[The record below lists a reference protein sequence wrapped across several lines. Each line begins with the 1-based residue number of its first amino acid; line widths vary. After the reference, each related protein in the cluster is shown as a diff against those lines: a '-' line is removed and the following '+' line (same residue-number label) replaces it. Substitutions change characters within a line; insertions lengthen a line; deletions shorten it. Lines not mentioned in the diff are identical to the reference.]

1 MQTRLP
7 DAVKRG
13 EGRMLFKVYQCGV
26 DSYHGKDF
34 FHELPNGFECWSLIY
49 AVTPQRMN
57 RGDKLLDVPVGTCV
71 LYPPGYPR
79 YLYCAN
85 GADFFVNTWVH
96 FSVDNG
102 PAMDTMLVRC
112 GIPVAK
118 LFRLPEDSPFLDT
131 MQEMV
136 YEYSTVHANA
146 DEMISALMH
155 VILIQIGR
163 DIIPFDSH
171 RDAAD
176 QRQRKLFEKLRKD
189 IYSAPE
195 KNWTGEKM
203 AANVFLSV
211 NQLISLYKRFFGVT
225 PKQDLLEA
233 RIVKAKTLM
242 CPSTIIK
249 EVASNCGFEN
259 EYYFSRV
266 FKQKTG
272 MTPSEYAQQPLVA
285 LVPDLTCPK

>member
-1 MQTRLP
+1 
-7 DAVKRG
+7 
-13 EGRMLFKVYQCGV
+13 MLFKVYQCGV

-34 FHELPNGFECWSLIY
+34 FHELPNGFECWNLIY

-57 RGDKLLDVPVGTCV
+57 RGDKLLDVPAGTCV

-79 YLYCAN
+79 YLYCVG
-85 GADFFVNTWVH
+85 GADFFVNSWVH
-96 FSVDNG
+96 FSVDNRH
-102 PAMDTMLVRC
+102 AMDTMLVRC
-112 GIPVAK
+112 GIPQGE
-118 LFRLPEDSPFLDT
+118 LFRLPEDSSFLDT

-176 QRQRKLFEKLRKD
+176 QRQRRLFEKLRKD

-249 EVASNCGFEN
+249 EVANNCGFEN

-272 MTPSEYAQQPLVA
+272 MPPSEYAQQPLVA

>member
-1 MQTRLP
+1 
-7 DAVKRG
+7 
-13 EGRMLFKVYQCGV
+13 MLFKVYQCGV
-26 DSYHGKDF
+26 DSYHGKEF
-34 FHELPNGFECWSLIY
+34 CHELPHGFDCWSLIY

-57 RGDKLLDVPVGTCV
+57 RGDKLVDVPAGTCA

-79 YLYCAN
+79 YLYCVG

-96 FSVDNG
+96 FSTDNR

-112 GIPVAK
+112 GIPVAE
-118 LFRLPEDSPFLDT
+118 LFRLPEDSPFQET

-163 DIIPFDSH
+163 SIIPFDSH

-195 KNWTGEKM
+195 KNWTGERM
-203 AANVFLSV
+203 AADVFLSV

-225 PKQDLLEA
+225 PKQDLLDA

-242 CPSTIIK
+242 GSPSVIVK
-249 EVASNCGFEN
+249 EVANNCGFEN

-272 MTPSEYAQQPLVA
+272 MTPSEFSQQRYAAIMAEPPRSPEQQSQQA
-285 LVPDLTCPK
+285 

>member
-1 MQTRLP
+1 
-7 DAVKRG
+7 
-13 EGRMLFKVYQCGV
+13 MLFKVYQCGV
-26 DSYHGKDF
+26 DSYHGKEF
-34 FHELPNGFECWSLIY
+34 CHELPNGFDCWSLIY

-57 RGDKLLDVPVGTCV
+57 RGDRLVDVPAGTCA

-79 YLYCAN
+79 YLYCAS

-96 FSVDNG
+96 FSVDNR

-112 GIPVAK
+112 GIPQAE

-163 DIIPFDSH
+163 SIIPFDSH
-171 RDAAD
+171 DDAAD
-176 QRQRKLFEKLRKD
+176 QRQRKLFEKLRKE

-195 KNWTGEKM
+195 KPWTGEKM
-203 AANVFLSV
+203 AASVFLSV
-211 NQLISLYKRFFGVT
+211 NQFIALYKRFFGVT
-225 PKQDLLEA
+225 PKQDLLDA

-242 CPSTIIK
+242 GSPSTIIK
-249 EVASNCGFEN
+249 EVANNCGFDN

-272 MTPSEYAQQPLVA
+272 MTPSEYAQQRLAV
-285 LVPDLTCPK
+285 LMPDLPQP

>member
-1 MQTRLP
+1 
-7 DAVKRG
+7 
-13 EGRMLFKVYQCGV
+13 MLFKVYHCGV
-26 DSYHGKDF
+26 DSYHSKDF
-34 FHELPNGFECWSLIY
+34 FHEQPHGFDCWSLVY
-49 AVTPQRMN
+49 TVTPQRMN
-57 RGDKLLDVPVGTCV
+57 LSEHLLDVPAGACI

-79 YLYCAN
+79 YLSCVE

-96 FSVDNG
+96 FSVDSRQTFDS
-102 PAMDTMLVRC
+102 ALIRY
-112 GIPVAK
+112 GIPSGE
-118 LFRLPEDSPFLDT
+118 LFLLPEDSPFLDT
-131 MQEMV
+131 IKELV
-136 YEYSTVHANA
+136 YEYSTVHANS
-146 DEMISALMH
+146 DEMISALMQ
-155 VILIQIGR
+155 ICLIQMGR
-163 DIIPFDSH
+163 SIIPFDGH
-171 RDAAD
+171 EDAGD

-211 NQLISLYKRFFGVT
+211 NQLITLYKRFFGVT

-242 CPSTIIK
+242 GPSTIIK

-266 FKQKTG
+266 FKHKTG
-272 MTPSEYAQQPLVA
+272 MTPSEYAQQPLAA
-285 LVPDLTCPK
+285 LLPDVPRPQ

>member
-1 MQTRLP
+1 
-7 DAVKRG
+7 
-13 EGRMLFKVYQCGV
+13 MLFKVYQCGV

-49 AVTPQRMN
+49 TVTPQRMN
-57 RGDKLLDVPVGTCV
+57 LNDQLLDVPAGVCI

-79 YLYCAN
+79 YLCCVD
-85 GADFFVNTWVH
+85 GADFFVNTWAH
-96 FSVDNG
+96 FTVDNEVAFG
-102 PAMDTMLVRC
+102 ATLIRY
-112 GIPVAK
+112 GIPRTELFK
-118 LFRLPEDSPFLDT
+118 LSDAAPFLDT
-131 MQEMV
+131 MKELI
-136 YEYSTVHANA
+136 YEYSTVHGNA
-146 DEMISALMH
+146 DEMISALMQ
-155 VILIQIGR
+155 IALIQLGR
-163 DIIPFDSH
+163 SALPFYSL
-171 RDAAD
+171 AD
-176 QRQRKLFEKLRKD
+176 GGNQRQRKLFEKLRKD

-195 KNWTGEKM
+195 INWTGEKM

-211 NQLISLYKRFFGVT
+211 NQLITLYKRFFGVT

-285 LVPDLTCPK
+285 LVPDLTRPK